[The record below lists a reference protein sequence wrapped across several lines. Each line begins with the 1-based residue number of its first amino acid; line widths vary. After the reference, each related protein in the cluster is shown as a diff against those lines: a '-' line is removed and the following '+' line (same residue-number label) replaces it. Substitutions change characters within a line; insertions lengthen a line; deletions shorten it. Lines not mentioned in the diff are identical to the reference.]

1 MAHDPRREDY
11 QRLSLRFAE
20 ELDKGDPADAA
31 RAFASFGRR
40 FAQDRDG
47 LPQTDADRAFPLVAM
62 ASDVVD
68 RRLPLRRSTSATASS
83 ATMPTRSAHPASR
96 RATRRSAS

>member
-47 LPQTDADRAFPLVAM
+47 LPQTDADRAFHLVATSLTG
-62 ASDVVD
+62 ASPSPPTS
-68 RRLPLRRSTSATASS
+68 RRPTSSS
-83 ATMPTRSAHPASR
+83 AGRSCSR
-96 RATRRSAS
+96 RP

>member
-40 FAQDRDG
+40 FVLSD
-47 LPQTDADRAFPLVAM
+47 LPVCFYIDYGNALY
-62 ASDVVD
+62 
-68 RRLPLRRSTSATASS
+68 LWI
-83 ATMPTRSAHPASR
+83 
-96 RATRRSAS
+96 